1 MNYFFIFGNHP
12 DISLVELTSKLQSE
26 QYSFSL
32 IQYVRNIGVFTLE
45 KELPH
50 SFIHSLGGIVKYG
63 VCFEKQF
70 SRSTLSI
77 GITEYLKTLLQ
88 EGVRL
93 TFGLSVYVKNIA
105 LHRAGI
111 EIKKTLKED
120 GHSVR
125 FVAPPRN
132 EYILSSVTVQK
143 NNLLDATNAELNVF
157 ELNGQL
163 VIGKTVFVQA
173 FEEYS
178 YRDWQRPQKDM
189 TTGLLP
195 PKVAQIMI
203 NCAGLSP
210 LTQPRIHDPFCGF
223 GTIIQ
228 EALCMGYS
236 QVSGSDVSKERIQ
249 DSKKNI
255 EWLFKEH
262 ITPQREV
269 YLFQSNATQLNNHIA
284 SATLDAIIAEPY
296 LGPPNKNGQSPQNAL
311 IHELSILYKKSFEV
325 FYPLLKKNGVVVF
338 LLPVWQTSS
347 GPFFMPVLQD
357 IIQIGFS
364 HQTIPPRYSSLLLSK
379 TKRDT
384 LVYMRAGQGVAREL
398 CVFIKR

>member
-12 DISLVELTSKLQSE
+12 DISFVELTRKLQSE

-32 IQYVRNIGVFTLE
+32 IQYVRNVGIFSLE

-50 SFIHSLGGIVKYG
+50 SFIHSLGGTIKYG
-63 VCFEKQF
+63 VCLEKQLDK
-70 SRSTLSI
+70 SALST
-77 GITEYLKTLLQ
+77 GITEYLQTLLQ

-93 TFGLSVYVKNIA
+93 TFGLSIYTKRIP
-105 LHRAGI
+105 LHKLGI
-111 EIKKTLKED
+111 EIKKSLKEG
-120 GHSVR
+120 GHSIR
-125 FVAPPRN
+125 FVAPQRN
-132 EYILSSVTVQK
+132 EFILSSVAVQK
-143 NNLLDATNAELNVF
+143 NNLLDATNAELNIF

-163 VIGKTVFVQA
+163 VVGKTVFVQA

-195 PKVAQIMI
+195 PKLAQIMI
-203 NCAGLSP
+203 NFTGLSP
-210 LTQPRIHDPFCGF
+210 LTQPHIHDPFCGF

-236 QVSGSDVSKERIQ
+236 RVSGSDISPERVE

-255 EWLFKEH
+255 EWLFNEG
-262 ITPQREV
+262 ITPKRKV
-269 YLFQSNATQLNNHIA
+269 HIFKSPATNLIDHI
-284 SATLDAIIAEPY
+284 SPATLDAIVAEPY
-296 LGPPNKNGQSPQNAL
+296 LGPPNKQGRSPQNTMV
-311 IHELSILYKKSFEV
+311 HELSILYKKSFGV
-325 FYPLLKKNGVVVF
+325 FHTLLKKNGIVVF

-347 GPFFMPVLQD
+347 GPFFMPILQD
-357 IIQIGFS
+357 IIRVGFS
-364 HQTIPPRYSSLLLSK
+364 HQTIPPLYSSLLLSK

-384 LVYMRAGQGVAREL
+384 LVYMRASQGVAREL
-398 CVFIKR
+398 CVFVKR